1 MNPRCSSKCCTYPL
15 WIFILLGAFLMLP
28 ADGFAQVNITL
39 RFLDA
44 ESGKPIKGISVG
56 VSAWDNNE
64 GKQKPELP
72 GLLNIDRNTQ
82 VVKSDKD
89 GKATFHL
96 YSQPSLKILN
106 VTSTGELRGCSA
118 YQFSI
123 EEVLRS
129 GVVASYQADKPT
141 DKHKWCVAL
150 KAQATAKPGEV
161 VIFDKKLTKWDRIR
175 QEIP

>member
-72 GLLNIDRNTQ
+72 AAPQ
-82 VVKSDKD
+82 
-89 GKATFHL
+89 
-96 YSQPSLKILN
+96 KIIPFP
-106 VTSTGELRGCSA
+106 
-118 YQFSI
+118 QKFSENAI
-123 EEVLRS
+123 M
-129 GVVASYQADKPT
+129 
-141 DKHKWCVAL
+141 
-150 KAQATAKPGEV
+150 
-161 VIFDKKLTKWDRIR
+161 
-175 QEIP
+175 